1 METHFRVKGSH
12 ALKNV
17 HAAGV
22 QSPKRV
28 QGKEK
33 SKTHRPSDEG
43 MFTYFIPASLL
54 VKLRYLLFIFMQ
66 GGLQQAEGVDQS

>member
-1 METHFRVKGSH
+1 MS
-12 ALKNV
+12 
-17 HAAGV
+17 AG
-22 QSPKRV
+22 K
-28 QGKEK
+28 KEK

-66 GGLQQAEGVDQS
+66 GGLQQAEGVNQS

>member
-1 METHFRVKGSH
+1 MKQIYDIIQRAFMEAHFRVKGSH

-28 QGKEK
+28 QGKRK
-33 SKTHRPSDEG
+33 RVKHIDPVMKVCSPIL
-43 MFTYFIPASLL
+43 FLL
-54 VKLRYLLFIFMQ
+54 LYW
-66 GGLQQAEGVDQS
+66 

>member
-28 QGKEK
+28 QGKGK
-33 SKTHRPSDEG
+33 R
-43 MFTYFIPASLL
+43 
-54 VKLRYLLFIFMQ
+54 VKHIDPVMKVCSPILF
-66 GGLQQAEGVDQS
+66 LHLYW